1 MEIEKI
7 RELQAKQEEER
18 RLKEEFERNAKQ
30 FLDNDALVRY
40 GNLKSAFPEISLQIA
55 MVINQLVQEGQLN
68 RKLNDMEFKELLKN
82 LNPRRREIKITRK

>member
-1 MEIEKI
+1 MELEKI

-55 MVINQLVQEGQLN
+55 MIINQLAQEGQLN

-82 LNPRRREIKITRK
+82 LNPKKREIKITRK